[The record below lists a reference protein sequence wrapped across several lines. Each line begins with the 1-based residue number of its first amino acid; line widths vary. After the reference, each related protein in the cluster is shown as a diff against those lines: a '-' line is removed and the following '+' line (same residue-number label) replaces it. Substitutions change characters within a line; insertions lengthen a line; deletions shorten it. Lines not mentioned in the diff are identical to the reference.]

1 MIFQVKRQRWG
12 TLLSLLAALTMVAA
26 ACGDDGDD
34 SDSTATGSPSEPGEE
49 TALPA
54 SCDAEE
60 ADSDGTE
67 GEGDAEAADD
77 QAAGDDAAGTDEDSS
92 GDLTPIT
99 VGILPIA
106 DLAPL
111 YYGLDEGYF
120 EEEGLDVTLEPGQGG
135 AALVPAVTTGEYQF
149 AFGNYVSLMLARQND
164 VGVQIVANIV
174 DGADTPDRGTNALL
188 VDPEKISG
196 LEDLVGKRVA
206 VTTVENVAE
215 VNIGATL
222 IRNGVGDD
230 ESVEYV
236 EMPFPDMNAAVESG
250 EVDAA
255 WTAEPF
261 VTIGESM
268 GLESLADPMYETT
281 PSMPLAG
288 IFASEDWLADNA
300 DVANAFYRALQRSM
314 EAASDDEAMRD
325 AIVAHTQTEED
336 QVGGLALANWDADL
350 GIEKLSCVGELAV
363 NFEILEE
370 EPDFGELVW
379 EPEES

>member
-1 MIFQVKRQRWG
+1 MRLQTMSQKWG
-12 TLLSLLAALTMVAA
+12 RLFGVLAALTMVAT
-26 ACGDDGDD
+26 ACGDDSGDD
-34 SDSTATGSPSEPGEE
+34 DGDSTATGSEPSEEI
-49 TALPA
+49 ALPA

-60 ADSDGTE
+60 SDSGDGAE
-67 GEGDAEAADD
+67 GEGDSEAED
-77 QAAGDDAAGTDEDSS
+77 GEDDAGSDGDAS
-92 GDLTPIT
+92 GELTPIT

-111 YYGLDEGYF
+111 YYGVDEGYF
-120 EEEGLDVTLEPGQGG
+120 EDEGLDVSLEPGQGG

-174 DGADTPDRGTNALL
+174 DGADTADRGTNALL
-188 VDPEKISG
+188 VDPENVGS
-196 LEDLVGKRVA
+196 LEDLEGKRVA
-206 VTTVENVAE
+206 VTTLENVAE

-230 ESVEYV
+230 ETVEYV
-236 EMPFPDMNAAVESG
+236 EMAFPDMNAAVESG

-261 VTIGESM
+261 VTIGEGM

-288 IFASEDWLADNA
+288 IFAAEDWLAENE
-300 DVANAFYRALQRSM
+300 DVANAFYRALERSM
-314 EAASDDEAMRD
+314 EASSDEQAMRD
-325 AIVAHTQTEED
+325 AIVANTQTEAD
-336 QVGGLALANWDADL
+336 QVDALALANWDAEL
-350 GIEKLSCVGELAV
+350 GMEKLGCVGELAV
-363 NFEILEE
+363 MFEILDE

-379 EPEES
+379 EPEG

>member
-1 MIFQVKRQRWG
+1 L
-12 TLLSLLAALTMVAA
+12 TLVAA
-26 ACGDDGDD
+26 SCGDD
-34 SDSTATGSPSEPGEE
+34 SDDDGDSTGTGSAPEE
-49 TALPA
+49 EEAALPA

-60 ADSDGTE
+60 ADAADGE
-67 GEGDAEAADD
+67 GEEAEDSE
-77 QAAGDDAAGTDEDSS
+77 DDAAGGGGGAS

-111 YYGLDEGYF
+111 YYGVDEGYF
-120 EEEGLDVTLEPGQGG
+120 EDEGLDVTLEPGQGG

-149 AFGNYVSLMLARQND
+149 AFGNYISLMLARQND

-174 DGADTPDRGTNALL
+174 DGADTADRGTNALL
-188 VDPEKISG
+188 VDPEKIGS

-206 VTTVENVAE
+206 VTTLENVAE

-236 EMPFPDMNAAVESG
+236 EMGFPDMNAAVESG

-261 VTIGESM
+261 VTIGEAM

-288 IFASEDWLADNA
+288 MFASEDWLAENA
-300 DVANAFYRALQRSM
+300 DVANAFYRALARSM
-314 EAASDDEAMRD
+314 EASSDEEAMRD
-325 AIVAHTQTEED
+325 AIVANTQTEAD
-336 QVGGLALANWDADL
+336 QVGGLALANWDAAI
-350 GIEKLSCVGELAV
+350 GTEKLSCTAELAV
-363 NFEILEE
+363 MFDILEE
-370 EPDFGELVW
+370 EPNLDELIW
-379 EPEES
+379 QPEE